1 MIRSFFL
8 MSLLLCLSIPAWALP
23 DPLAAAL
30 RKCAAQSSQE
40 QRLAC
45 FDALVTELPKVEADS
60 FGMTADIV
68 HKRDP
73 VAERQTNEAVLPG
86 KIIALGRTPN
96 GALVFTLD
104 NQQVWVQAQV
114 EPSKQFLVGD
124 FVHIEHGAMGS
135 LWLAADKARKTRV
148 KRIS

>member
-1 MIRSFFL
+1 MIRSFL
-8 MSLLLCLSIPAWALP
+8 LVSLLLCLSIPALALP
-23 DPLAAAL
+23 DPLGAAL
-30 RKCAAQSSQE
+30 RKCAAQTDQE

-73 VAERQTNEAVLPG
+73 VAERQTHEAVLPG
-86 KIIALGRTPN
+86 KIIAVGRTPN
-96 GALVFTLD
+96 GAQVFTLD
-104 NQQVWVQAQV
+104 NQQVWLQAQA
-114 EPSKQFLVGD
+114 EPSKQFVVGD
-124 FVHIEHGAMGS
+124 LVHIEHGAMGS

>member
-1 MIRSFFL
+1 MIRRFFFA
-8 MSLLLCLSIPAWALP
+8 SLLLCFTIPALALP

-30 RKCAAQSSQE
+30 RKCAAMTDQA

-73 VAERQTNEAVLPG
+73 VAERHSNDAVLPG

-104 NQQVWVQAQV
+104 NQQVWLQAEV
-114 EPSKQFLVGD
+114 EPGKLFVVGD
-124 FVHIEHGAMGS
+124 LVRIEHGAMGS

>member
-1 MIRSFFL
+1 MIRSFFFV
-8 MSLLLCLSIPAWALP
+8 SLLLCLSMPALALP

-30 RKCAAQSSQE
+30 RKCAVQSDQE

-86 KIIALGRTPN
+86 KIIALGRAPN

-104 NQQVWVQAQV
+104 NQQVWVQAQA
-114 EPSKQFLVGD
+114 EPSKQFVVGD
-124 FVHIEHGAMGS
+124 LVHIEHGAMGS